1 MNTVNAMRTVRVPA
15 SFKWTGITLIA
26 LVGLIH
32 LVEAP
37 EYYSEAAY
45 LGMLFIANA
54 LGAAV
59 SMWGIYRQMAWGW
72 ALGVVVAGGAV
83 IAYFISRTVG
93 LPGFTG
99 APWFESM
106 DVLSLVVEI
115 AFVVIAVYVLF
126 DRPLAR
132 RSHPGRL
139 PTA

>member
-1 MNTVNAMRTVRVPA
+1 MNTVNAMRTLRVPA
-15 SFKWTGITLIA
+15 SFKWTGITLMAI
-26 LVGLIH
+26 VGLIH

-45 LGMLFIANA
+45 LGILFLVNA

-59 SMWGIYRQMAWGW
+59 SMWGIYRQQAWGW
-72 ALGVVVAGGAV
+72 VLGVVVAGGAV

-93 LPGFTG
+93 LPGFSG

-106 DVLSLVVEI
+106 DVLSLIVEV
-115 AFVVIAVYVLF
+115 AFVVIAANVLF

-132 RSHPGRL
+132 RRHPDRL